1 MFEREEY
8 GERPKI
14 ITGKNIGYAVLS
26 HILLFLSFYLF
37 AIPFKSKPV
46 IIPIDLTVVVNE
58 NLDGEENEP
67 PPEKPVE
74 PTPPPPPEPPKPV
87 VKPPEPPKVEEKRE
101 AVEMVKEKKNEEKK
115 PKVEERKPEKPKE
128 VEKPKPPEKT
138 KEELMK
144 ERIEKMR
151 KSAKDVKTPPK
162 KVDPPKNN
170 GKTDKKT
177 LSDKEIQDL
186 LNKGYKPGATTNLTA
201 NDEQLCLSLIKQ
213 RFDSKW
219 DKPAWTDTLK
229 PMVIR
234 CRFGAGGK
242 LVEYKLIQS
251 SGDRAA
257 DQSILRAA
265 SLVGSVPGLTPEFIK
280 KHSGGIDVRFTVKPQ

>member
-1 MFEREEY
+1 MYDFEERE
-8 GERPKI
+8 ERPKI
-14 ITGKNIGYAVLS
+14 LTGKNIGYAVLA

-37 AIPFKSKPV
+37 AIPFKSRPV

-74 PTPPPPPEPPKPV
+74 PLPPPPPPEPPKPV
-87 VKPPEPPKVEEKRE
+87 VKPPDPPKVEEKLE
-101 AVEMVKEKKNEEKK
+101 AVEQIVEKKKPKEEKK
-115 PKVEERKPEKPKE
+115 KVEEKKPEKPKE
-128 VEKPKPPEKT
+128 PEKPKPPEKT
-138 KEELMK
+138 KEQLMQ
-144 ERIEKMR
+144 ERIERMR
-151 KSAKDVKTPPK
+151 NSAKDVKTPPKK

-170 GKTDKKT
+170 GKTDKRP
-177 LSDKEIQDL
+177 QDWEKL
-186 LNKGYKPGATTNLTA
+186 LNQGYKPGATTNLA
-201 NDEQLCLSLIKQ
+201 ASEEQLCLSLIKQ
-213 RFDSKW
+213 RFESKW

-234 CRFGAGGK
+234 CKFGPGGK
-242 LVEYKLIQS
+242 LIAYNITQS

-265 SLVGSVPGLTPEFIK
+265 SLVGSVPGLTQSFIDK
-280 KHSGGIDVRFTVKPQ
+280 YKGGIDIRFTVTPQ